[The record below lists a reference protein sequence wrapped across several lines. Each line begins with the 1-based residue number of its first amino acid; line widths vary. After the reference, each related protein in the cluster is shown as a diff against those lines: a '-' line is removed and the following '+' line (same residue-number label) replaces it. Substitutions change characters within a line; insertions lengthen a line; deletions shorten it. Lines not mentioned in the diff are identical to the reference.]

1 MLNTFMFKAL
11 KQWWSTY
18 GEYEEELAKQGI
30 YIYNCNQGFPTH
42 THIQTVDKDDRQESN
57 KHTTKETKR
66 KR

>member
-1 MLNTFMFKAL
+1 MFKAL

-42 THIQTVDKDDRQESN
+42 IQTVDKDDRQESN
-57 KHTTKETKR
+57 KHTTKEPKR